1 MCFTIVIQLFQTPSW
16 ITQKLKNVFS
26 ENGENKINAL
36 PHLCCVH
43 IRWYIPCDFSLSL
56 SDKKE
61 LVAWMKGHE
70 SAIHSI
76 SVHSSGRYAVT
87 TSAETTHLWDLDT
100 FQKKHKLN
108 IKEDVGL
115 LQVCLCSLELFCEN
129 CYTVCYVSF
138 DV

>member
-1 MCFTIVIQLFQTPSW
+1 M
-16 ITQKLKNVFS
+16 
-26 ENGENKINAL
+26 
-36 PHLCCVH
+36 HLDF
-43 IRWYIPCDFSLSL
+43 ILIIATYIHFAE
-56 SDKKE
+56 KGE

-100 FQKKHKLN
+100 FQQKHKLN

-115 LQVCLCSLELFCEN
+115 LQVKFYHLVLLLQLN
-129 CYTVCYVSF
+129 VSAIK
-138 DV
+138 